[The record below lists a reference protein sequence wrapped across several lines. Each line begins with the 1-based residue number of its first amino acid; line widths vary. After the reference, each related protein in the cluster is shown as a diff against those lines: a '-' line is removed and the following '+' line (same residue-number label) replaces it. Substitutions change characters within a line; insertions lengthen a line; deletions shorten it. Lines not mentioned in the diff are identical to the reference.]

1 MPKNVNEKTDEIGSF
16 SLVSRLT
23 RDPTIK
29 ILMFTTTA
37 RYHLV
42 TNIDFTKKYQKLA
55 KILSKNLQNHG
66 FLVQH
71 PVDNGHVTGPQS

>member
-1 MPKNVNEKTDEIGSF
+1 MCPRLKASDKKKTARKMPKNVNEKTDEIGSF

-37 RYHLV
+37 R
-42 TNIDFTKKYQKLA
+42 
-55 KILSKNLQNHG
+55 
-66 FLVQH
+66 
-71 PVDNGHVTGPQS
+71 